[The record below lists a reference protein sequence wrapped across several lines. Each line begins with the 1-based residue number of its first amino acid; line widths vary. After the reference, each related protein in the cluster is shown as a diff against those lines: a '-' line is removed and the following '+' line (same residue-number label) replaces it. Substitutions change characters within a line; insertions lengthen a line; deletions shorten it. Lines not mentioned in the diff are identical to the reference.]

1 MDKYM
6 KKRTPLPEKLKS
18 ARKSVGLS
26 QRDMGKILKLSDKAV
41 SSYEVGRAAPS
52 FESLRQISEV
62 TKKPI
67 TYFLEDQVSDEA
79 TIDMKI
85 KTIEQELSEIKAILL
100 KDK

>member
-1 MDKYM
+1 M
-6 KKRTPLPEKLKS
+6 KKKTSLPEKLKT

-26 QRDMGKILKLSDKAV
+26 QRQMGKLLKLSDKAV

-52 FESLRQISEV
+52 FESLRQIAEV

-67 TYFLEDQVSDEA
+67 NYFLEDQVSDEA

-85 KTIEQELSEIKAILL
+85 KTIETELREIKEILL
-100 KDK
+100 KSK